1 MSADTGAD
9 LRARMAALSPA
20 KRELLTARLAEQGL
34 LHHLDGG
41 PERVEAEPAEV
52 TVKQE
57 SLWRAHRDGDDG
69 DFHHVGLV
77 CGFPPDRAPEQ
88 VMRAVRRAIES
99 YETLRGSYVAA
110 GSAGVRVRVHEAD
123 DIPVERVVAAS
134 PDPAHAF
141 RAAGQ
146 LALRDGRSPFRL
158 DRPPVRV
165 RVLDARPAAVLLTV
179 VAHDIACDRYGL
191 RTVLLPAL
199 YGVPV
204 SGRLR
209 PRDVAHWQ
217 RHSLVSGVIRQQ
229 LDRSTARLAGSVPLD
244 LPDSGDRAGA
254 RIPVRIDGATGRGLD
269 RLARST
275 GSSLFAVLLAA
286 WGSVVAEFHDRPE
299 TLVGCCT
306 SGRHRPELGGV
317 LADLANTLVV
327 RVPARSVAGG
337 VESIRRA
344 RDGLTAALGDGDAP
358 FERVLAALTGADATL
373 DQDIRVR
380 LTLDEEDGTASL
392 PGCLGVEDVD
402 FGYAKTSLSLELGI
416 RPGRGPAGALAYRPA
431 DVSREAATEL
441 TGMLHARLAALSRA
455 TG

>member
-1 MSADTGAD
+1 MSTDTGAD

-20 KRELLTARLAEQGL
+20 KRELLTARLAERGL

-41 PERVEAEPAEV
+41 PERVEAEPDRV
-52 TVKQE
+52 TTKQE

-69 DFHHVGLV
+69 AFHHVGLV
-77 CGFPPDRAPEQ
+77 CGFAPERDPED
-88 VMRAVRRAIES
+88 VARAVRRAVES
-99 YETLRGSYVAA
+99 HEALRGSYVPD
-110 GSAGVRVRVHEAD
+110 GLGGVRVRVHDAD
-123 DIPVERVVAAS
+123 DVPVERVVAAS

-146 LALRDGRSPFRL
+146 LAVADGRSPFRL
-158 DRPPVRV
+158 DRPPVRL

-191 RTVLLPAL
+191 RTVLLPGL
-199 YGVPV
+199 CGVPV
-204 SGRLR
+204 PGRLR

-217 RHSLVSGVIRQQ
+217 RRSLVSGVIREQ
-229 LDRSTARLAGSVPLD
+229 LGRSTARLAGAAPLD
-244 LPDSGDRAGA
+244 LPDSGVREGA

-269 RLARST
+269 HLARST

-286 WGSVVAEFHDRPE
+286 WGSTVAEWHDRPE
-299 TLVGCCT
+299 VLVGCCT
-306 SGRHRPELGGV
+306 SGRQRPELGAV

-327 RVPARSVAGG
+327 RVPGRPQPAGAA
-337 VESIRRA
+337 SIHRI
-344 RDGLTAALGDGDAP
+344 RDELTAALGDGDAP
-358 FERVLAALTGADATL
+358 FERVFAALTGAEAVL

-402 FGYAKTSLSLELGI
+402 FGFAKTSLSLELAI
-416 RPGRGPAGALAYRPA
+416 RPDRGPTGVVAYRPS
-431 DVSREAATEL
+431 DVPRAAAAQL
-441 TGMLHARLAALSRA
+441 TGMLHARLAALSRL

>member
-1 MSADTGAD
+1 MSTDSGAD

-41 PERVEAEPAEV
+41 PERVEGEPDEV

-77 CGFPPDRAPEQ
+77 CAFPPERAPED
-88 VMRAVRRAIES
+88 VARAVRRAIES
-99 YETLRGSYVAA
+99 YEALRGSYVAA
-110 GSAGVRVRVHEAD
+110 GPDGARVRVHEAD
-123 DIPVERVVAAS
+123 EVPVERVVAAS
-134 PDPAHAF
+134 PDPVHAF
-141 RAAGQ
+141 RAAGR

-158 DRPPVRV
+158 DRPPVRI

-199 YGVPV
+199 CGVPV
-204 SGRLR
+204 AGRLR
-209 PRDVAHWQ
+209 PREVAHWQ
-217 RHSLVSGVIRQQ
+217 RRSLVSGVVRQQ
-229 LDRSTARLAGSVPLD
+229 VERTTARLMGSAPLG
-244 LPDSGDRAGA
+244 LPDSGDRTGA

-286 WGSVVAEFHDRPE
+286 WGSVVAECHNRAE
-299 TLVGCCT
+299 ILVGCCT

-317 LADLANTLVV
+317 LADLANTVVV
-327 RVPARSVAGG
+327 RVQARPAARCA
-337 VESIRRA
+337 ESIHRT
-344 RDGLTAALGDGDAP
+344 RDELTAALGDGDAP
-358 FERVLAALTGADATL
+358 FERVLAALTGDDAVL

-416 RPGRGPAGALAYRPA
+416 RPDRGLAGAVAHRPA
-431 DVSREAATEL
+431 DVSREAAAEL
-441 TGMLHARLAALSRA
+441 TGMLHARLARLSRL